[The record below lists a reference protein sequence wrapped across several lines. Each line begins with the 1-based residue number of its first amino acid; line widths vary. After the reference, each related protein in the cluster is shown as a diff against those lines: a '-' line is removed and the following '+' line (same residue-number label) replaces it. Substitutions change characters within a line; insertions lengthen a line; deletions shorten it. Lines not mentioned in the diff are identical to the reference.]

1 MNRNIKLITTAVLLI
16 ATILL
21 IQDNTIAQ
29 QYLLNEIEIDPPST
43 ISNSCQYAEIRV
55 VNPSGAV
62 PANTYFLSV
71 NSDGANFGFANQAIN
86 FGGQAVG
93 SNGTI
98 TLFNN
103 ATNACPNRIYGPGT
117 TFFSYSSPLTIGVGS
132 ETYLVVRSTTSLFS
146 GQDLDTD
153 DDGLFDT
160 ALGITVLDGFGLIVN
175 PKEEYVYGAAAGV
188 VNISNTISLDQP
200 DAVTRFP
207 NNNSPFLSGGFYF
220 GELASSPDEAVQ
232 YVAPTSTNYPTG
244 GQLSPGNQNLP
255 VIAAPSKAV
264 VDFNGDGRTDY
275 AVTRSVGGLLN
286 WFTSINGSSE
296 TRFSQFG
303 LASDISVPEDFDG
316 DAKDDLAVWRSG
328 SPNVSTFYI
337 FQSATNTV
345 RQELFGQTGDNATV
359 VGDWDGD
366 GKADP
371 AVYRSGAQSVFYFR
385 GSLNNPS
392 GNITFLPWGIAGD
405 IPQRGDFDGDNK
417 QDRAVFRSSNSLWYI
432 LHSSDSQIRYDSFG
446 LPTDKFVVADYDG
459 DNKSDLA
466 VFRNGVWYVKQSSNN
481 AVVIQNWGL
490 GTDLL
495 VPGDYTGDGKTDY
508 AVWRDGIF
516 YISSYSGGSQIIQNW
531 GLNTDFPVANN
542 YTK

>member
-1 MNRNIKLITTAVLLI
+1 MNRNIKLITTAVFLI

-29 QYLLNEIEIDPPST
+29 QYLLNEVEIDPPST

-55 VNPSGAV
+55 VNPNGAV

-132 ETYLVVRSTTSLFS
+132 ETYLVVRSTASLFS

-153 DDGLFDT
+153 DDGVFDT

-175 PKEEYVYGAAAGV
+175 PKEEYVYGATAGV

-207 NNNSPFLSGGFYF
+207 NNNTPFLIGGFYF
-220 GELASSPDEAVQ
+220 GELAASPDETTQ
-232 YVAPTSTNYPTG
+232 YVAP
-244 GQLSPGNQNLP
+244 LSPNF
-255 VIAAPSKAV
+255 PSGGELTPGSPNFPSASVPTKAV

-275 AVTRSVGGLLN
+275 AVTRNVNGLLN

-296 TRFSQFG
+296 TRFVQWG
-303 LASDISVPEDFDG
+303 LQNDVAAPEDFDG
-316 DAKDDLAVWRSG
+316 DGKDDYAVWRSG
-328 SPNVSTFYI
+328 NPSVASFYI
-337 FQSATNTV
+337 LQSSNNTV
-345 RQELFGQTGDNATV
+345 RQELFGQTGDNATL

-371 AVYRSGAQSVFYFR
+371 AVYRAGSQSVFYYR
-385 GSLNNPS
+385 GSLNNQN
-392 GNITFLPWGIAGD
+392 GNITFLPWGTTGD
-405 IPQRGDFDGDNK
+405 VSQRGDFDGDNK
-417 QDRAVFRSSNSLWYI
+417 QDSAVFRPSNATWYILQSSNS
-432 LHSSDSQIRYDSFG
+432 QVRYDSFG
-446 LPTDKFVVADYDG
+446 LPTDKFVIADYDG
-459 DNKSDLA
+459 DNKTDLA
-466 VFRNGVWYVKQSSNN
+466 VFRNGIWYVKQSINN
-481 AVVIQNWGL
+481 SVVIQNWGL
-490 GTDLL
+490 GSDIL
-495 VPGDYTGDGKTDY
+495 VPGDYNGDGKSDF
-508 AVWRDGIF
+508 AIWRDGNF
-516 YISSYSGGSQIIQNW
+516 YVLPFSGGSQIIQNW
-531 GLNTDFPVANN
+531 GLNSDSPVANN
-542 YTK
+542 YTR